1 MSFSSEVKKEI
12 CTIELFD
19 RELLKAELYGML
31 LFGRTFR
38 ENSIV
43 FTTENQYVS
52 KRITTLLE
60 NLYMPIIEK
69 HTTLRTKTNEN
80 RLFKIS
86 VVGDD
91 DCMRIFDDFGHSN
104 SQVTL
109 RVNRANISGDE
120 PARAF
125 VRGAF

>member
-43 FTTENQYVS
+43 FTTENQDR
-52 KRITTLLE
+52 K
-60 NLYMPIIEK
+60 
-69 HTTLRTKTNEN
+69 
-80 RLFKIS
+80 S
-86 VVGDD
+86 VV
-91 DCMRIFDDFGHSN
+91 
-104 SQVTL
+104 
-109 RVNRANISGDE
+109 
-120 PARAF
+120 
-125 VRGAF
+125 